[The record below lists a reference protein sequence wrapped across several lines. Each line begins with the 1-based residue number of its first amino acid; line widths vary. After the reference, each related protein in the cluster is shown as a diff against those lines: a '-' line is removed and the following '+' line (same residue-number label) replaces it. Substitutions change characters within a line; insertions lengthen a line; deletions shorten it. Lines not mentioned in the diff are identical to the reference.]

1 MKNIIKYLKPY
12 SYRMTIGFIIKVAG
26 TFMDLGLPWVL
37 AYIIDDVIP
46 LSEVKLIL
54 FWGLIMLFLSVGAR
68 TANIIANRMASRV
81 AGDTVERLRHD
92 LFWKIEQ
99 LSGAQVDQYSIPS
112 LISRMT
118 SDTYNIHQ
126 MVGMMQR
133 LGVRAP
139 IILIGGIII
148 TSTLEPVLTLILIA
162 ILPLLAI
169 IVYFVSKK
177 GIPLYSQS
185 QGTADK
191 MVRIVREN
199 ISGIRVIK
207 ALSKTSYEKRRFAK
221 ANEEVVDRELK
232 AGSTMAIINPT
243 MNLLLNVGL
252 TLVVVVGAYRVNSGA
267 SEVGKIVAFLS
278 YFAMILNAML
288 MVTRIFVILSKAS
301 ASADRISEILMAEE
315 DLKLYTEETYSANK
329 EKSDIHI
336 EFKKVSFQYNQ
347 KDTTSSLS
355 NSTSVVGEK
364 TLKDETST
372 CVENISFKIKSGES
386 LGIIGSTGSGKTT
399 LVNLLMRYYDVSEG
413 AIYINSKDIR
423 TIPIKE
429 LRKKFGVVFQNDT
442 IFADTVAG
450 NINLSRGLTNS
461 QISQAAEDAQAKEYI
476 EQLGIGDTTVESS
489 DTPPMHA
496 AATDTINRQ
505 GQKKAVIDKEA
516 LQKKGIRFDYPVAIK
531 GANLSGG
538 QKQRLLV
545 ARALAGRP
553 EILILDDS
561 SSALDYKTDSNLRQ
575 AIKCHYNTTTMLMIA
590 QRISSIM
597 NMDHIIV
604 LEDGKIIGY
613 GTHDELIQSCDVYQ
627 EIYQS
632 QMGNA

>member
-1 MKNIIKYLKPY
+1 MGIIMKNIIKYLKPY
-12 SYRMTIGFIIKVAG
+12 SFRMTIGFIIKVGG

-54 FWGLIMLFLSVGAR
+54 YWGLIMLFLSVGAR
-68 TANIIANRMASRV
+68 TMNIIANRMASRV

-99 LSGAQVDQYSIPS
+99 LSGAQVDQFSIPS

-148 TSTLEPVLTLILIA
+148 TSTLEPVLTLVLIA

-169 IVYFVSKK
+169 AVYLVSKK
-177 GIPLYSQS
+177 GIPLYSKS
-185 QGTADK
+185 QAAADT
-191 MVRIVREN
+191 MIRIVREN

-207 ALSKTSYEKRRFAK
+207 ALSKTSLEKRRFAK
-221 ANEEVVDRELK
+221 GNEEVVEREFK

-278 YFAMILNAML
+278 YFTMILNAML
-288 MVTRIFVILSKAS
+288 MVTRIFVTLSKAS
-301 ASADRISEILMAEE
+301 ASAERISEILYVEE
-315 DLKLYTEETYSANK
+315 DLKLYTEETYPTNK
-329 EKSDIHI
+329 EEPDLHI
-336 EFKKVSFQYNQ
+336 EFKQVSFEYSQT
-347 KDTTSSLS
+347 KKAAISSDS
-355 NSTSVVGEK
+355 IPVVS
-364 TLKDETST
+364 DEEEMST
-372 CVENISFKIKSGES
+372 CVENVSFKLKPHES

-399 LVNLLMRYYDVSEG
+399 LINLLMRYYDVSEG

-423 TIPIKE
+423 TIPLND

-442 IFADTVAG
+442 IFADTVNG
-450 NINLSRGLTNS
+450 NIDLSRGLPLS
-461 QISQAAEDAQAKEYI
+461 QIVHAAEDAQAKEYI
-476 EQLGIGDTTVESS
+476 DQLGIGDTVVESPDS
-489 DTPPMHA
+489 FLIHA
-496 AATDTINRQ
+496 ASS
-505 GQKKAVIDKEA
+505 IDKDISAENTIKDKA
-516 LQKKGIRFDYPVAIK
+516 IRFEYPVAIK

-545 ARALAGRP
+545 ARALAGKP

-575 AIKCHYNTTTMLMIA
+575 AIKRHYSDTTILMVA

-597 NMDHIIV
+597 HMDHILV
-604 LEDGKIIGY
+604 LEDGKMIGY
-613 GTHDELIQSCDVYQ
+613 GTHDELLQSCAVYQ